1 MTNNYIDLKDYRLF
15 FVEKVGELKKYQVAP
30 LNDVDNKDK
39 WKEVIVPISLISR
52 YLKKKNLANEKLILE
67 FIQGKGQS
75 YKKSMLNRS
84 QIPIFMRG
92 RNES

>member
-39 WKEVIVPISLISR
+39 WKEVIIPISLISR
-52 YLKKKNLANEKLILE
+52 YFKKKNLANEKLIL
-67 FIQGKGQS
+67 
-75 YKKSMLNRS
+75 
-84 QIPIFMRG
+84 
-92 RNES
+92 